1 MPDQFAS
8 DYLADVLASF
18 RQYQALAEKAMA
30 QVNDQAFF
38 AAADAEAN
46 SIAVL
51 VKHVAGNQQ
60 SRWTDF
66 LTTDGEKPDRNRDG
80 EFVLGP
86 GTGRDEVM
94 RWWVE
99 GWALLYRTIE
109 SLAPGDLGRTVQ
121 IRGKPHTVMQAIQ
134 RQLAHYAYHVGQIVL
149 LARQAVGPERWE
161 TLSIP
166 RRR

>member
-1 MPDQFAS
+1 MKTE
-8 DYLADVLASF
+8 YLADVLATF

-30 QVNDQAFF
+30 QVDDTAFF

-46 SIAVL
+46 SVAII
-51 VKHVAGNQQ
+51 VKHVAGNQR

-66 LTTDGEKPDRNRDG
+66 LTADGEKPDRHRDD

-94 RWWVE
+94 RWWRD

-109 SLAPGDLGRTVQ
+109 SLGADDLERTVL
-121 IRGKPHTVMQAIQ
+121 IRGKPHTVLQAIQ
-134 RQLAHYAYHVGQIVL
+134 RQVAHYAYHVGQIVL
-149 LARQAVGPERWE
+149 LARQAVGPAAWE
-161 TLSIP
+161 TLSIAKKK
-166 RRR
+166 